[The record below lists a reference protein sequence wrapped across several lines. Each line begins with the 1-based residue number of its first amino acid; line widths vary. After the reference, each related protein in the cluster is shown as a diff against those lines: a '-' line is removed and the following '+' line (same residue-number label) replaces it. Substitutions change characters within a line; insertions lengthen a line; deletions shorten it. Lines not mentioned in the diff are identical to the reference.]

1 MKYTKYLIRG
11 EYIHLEQFETDNQ
24 YHKFPFT
31 FAAIFVATMLFVMI
45 IAMIPVTFTFDEYRN
60 VRYHLIKYER
70 KHHVI
75 DNVLITVTSGEI
87 FRIINSK
94 QQLIFQ
100 TIGNELKIIPNGK
113 SEILSNYIER
123 NTRHIRKLT
132 YSYFDNMNKQNE
144 FTEDNIRTLIIKQI
158 IDIPKRISLSA

>member
-1 MKYTKYLIRG
+1 MKYTRYLIKG
-11 EYIHLEQFETDNQ
+11 EYIHLDQFETDNQ

-31 FAAIFVATMLFVMI
+31 FAAIFVAIMLFVMI

-75 DNVLITVTSGEI
+75 DNVLNTVTSGEI

-100 TIGNELKIIPNGK
+100 SISNELKIIPNEK
-113 SEILSNYIER
+113 SEVLSNYIER
-123 NTRHIRKLT
+123 RTRHIRT
-132 YSYFDNMNKQNE
+132 FAYAYFDNIGIQNDFKRNVINNFWMKE
-144 FTEDNIRTLIIKQI
+144 
-158 IDIPKRISLSA
+158 IPKRIRLNA